1 MNQVAIPRGNSL
13 SEIRKMRIDPA
24 AGSNSFPNVVNAN
37 PCHFRLSVSDPEQF
51 AEAIR
56 GARLEARLL
65 ARTSGVSQL
74 ERIHLPR
81 TCFDTARISSPLL
94 FSGEVAED
102 CFTLIFVTACPRDGH
117 SFNFSTRHGTGYIA
131 LFQPRAVLDAMT
143 SAGYANATLTVP
155 EKLFR
160 EEIHHRFPEIPDEW
174 LKRGAGLRIP
184 DSANRKLAF
193 LLDDRREMDQS
204 NSTWLADSMAR
215 VRFEEDL
222 LEVFIDALREAHLA
236 RTPPQSPLRLRR
248 YEAVR
253 RIRDHIADHRG
264 SPLRINDLCQVS
276 GMSRRGV
283 EYAFRDL
290 FGVAANTFVRGHRLH
305 GVRRSLLASEPAPG
319 RIKQVALEWGFWH
332 LGRFSA
338 DYCKL
343 FGELPNATMIS
354 RKMANGRI

>member
-1 MNQVAIPRGNSL
+1 
-13 SEIRKMRIDPA
+13 MRIDQA
-24 AGSNSFPNVVNAN
+24 ALSNSLAIMEGIN
-37 PCHFRLSVSDPEQF
+37 PCHFHLSVSDPEQF

-56 GARLEARLL
+56 GSRLEARLL
-65 ARTSGVSQL
+65 AKTSGVSQL

-94 FSGEVAED
+94 FSGEMAED

-131 LFQPRAVLDAMT
+131 LFQPRAVVDAMT
-143 SAGYANATLTVP
+143 PAGYANATLTVP

-160 EEIHHRFPEIPDEW
+160 QEIRHRFPEIPDEW
-174 LKRGAGLRIP
+174 LKHGAGLRIP
-184 DSANRKLAF
+184 DSANRKLAC
-193 LLDDRREMDQS
+193 LLAGRREMDQS
-204 NSTWLADSMAR
+204 NSAWLADSMAR
-215 VRFEEDL
+215 VHFEEDL
-222 LEVFIDALREAHLA
+222 LEVFLDALREAHLA
-236 RTPPQSPLRLRR
+236 GSPPPVPLRLRR
-248 YEAVR
+248 YEAMR

-264 SPLRINDLCQVS
+264 TPLRINDLCEVS
-276 GMSRRGV
+276 GMSRRGL
-283 EYAFRDL
+283 EYAFKDL
-290 FGVAANTFVRGHRLH
+290 FGVAANTFIRGHRLH

-338 DYCKL
+338 DYRKL
-343 FGELPNATMIS
+343 FGELPNETMIS

>member
-1 MNQVAIPRGNSL
+1 MKQVAFPRGNSL
-13 SEIRKMRIDPA
+13 SEMRKMRVDQLA
-24 AGSNSFPNVVNAN
+24 LSNSLAIMEVVN
-37 PCHFRLSVSDPEQF
+37 PCHFRLAVSDPEQF

-56 GARLEARLL
+56 GSRLEARLL
-65 ARTSGVSQL
+65 AKASGVSQL

-131 LFQPRAVLDAMT
+131 FFQPRAVLDAMT
-143 SAGYANATLTVP
+143 PAGYANATLTVP

-160 EEIHHRFPEIPDEW
+160 QEIRHRFPEIPDEW

-184 DSANRKLAF
+184 DSANRKLA
-193 LLDDRREMDQS
+193 LLLAGRREMDQS
-204 NSTWLADSMAR
+204 NSAWLADSMAR
-215 VRFEEDL
+215 IHFEEDL

-236 RTPPQSPLRLRR
+236 GTPPQSPLRLRR
-248 YEAVR
+248 YEAMR

-276 GMSRRGV
+276 GMSRRGL
-283 EYAFRDL
+283 EYAFKDL
-290 FGVAANTFVRGHRLH
+290 FGVPANAFVRGHRLH
-305 GVRRSLLASEPAPG
+305 GVRRSLQASEPAPG

-332 LGRFSA
+332 LGHFTKNYR
-338 DYCKL
+338 DL
-343 FGELPNATMIS
+343 FGEPPSETV
-354 RKMANGRI
+354 RHH